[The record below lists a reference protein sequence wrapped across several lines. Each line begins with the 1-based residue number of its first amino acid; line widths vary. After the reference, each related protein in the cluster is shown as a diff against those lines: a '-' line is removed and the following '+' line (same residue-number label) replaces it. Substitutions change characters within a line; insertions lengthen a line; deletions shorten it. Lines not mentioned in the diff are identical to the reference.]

1 MLAEGL
7 TNSTFWITSCSV
19 GRFPLRTGLSGV
31 TWSKR
36 REQLVWPRLGL
47 LVRSTYDRRVVA
59 KGSANRGLHDAHLE
73 AGSYLR
79 SASGILRPLRRA
91 LRPFISCW
99 VTGSLAGCKPR
110 HTILLVG
117 TGSFSPPVVSPVQET
132 RNEAV
137 LNVPYYL
144 DNARLFQFLCLRSAI
159 YLPIFPLR
167 L

>member
-7 TNSTFWITSCSV
+7 TISTFWITSCLV

-31 TWSKR
+31 AWSQR

-99 VTGSLAGCKPR
+99 VTGSLAGRSPSEGSSMHCVNPV
-110 HTILLVG
+110 TQ
-117 TGSFSPPVVSPVQET
+117 SFSLEPG
-132 RNEAV
+132 
-137 LNVPYYL
+137 
-144 DNARLFQFLCLRSAI
+144 RSAHRW
-159 YLPIFPLR
+159 FLR
-167 L
+167 FKKPEMKLF